1 MDPQVVIDLS
11 RQALATVLMLAAP
24 VLVVGIVVGIV
35 IGILQAM
42 TQIHDQTVMFV
53 TRLVAAVIVIGICL
67 PWFVEHYSGFSRDL
81 IQQIPETIFEGTP
94 R

>member
-24 VLVVGIVVGIV
+24 VLVVGIVIGIV

-53 TRLVAAVIVIGICL
+53 IRLVAAVVVISICL
-67 PWFVEHYSGFSRDL
+67 PWMIEHYSSFSREL
-81 IQQIPETIFEGTP
+81 IQSVPQNIMHAQH
-94 R
+94 

>member
-1 MDPQVVIDLS
+1 MDPQIAIDVA
-11 RQALATVLMLAAP
+11 RQAMSTVLMLSAP
-24 VLVVGIVVGIV
+24 ILIVGIVVGIF

-53 TRLVAAVIVIGICL
+53 VRLVTAVVVISICL
-67 PWFVEHYSGFSRDL
+67 PWMIEHYSSFSREM
-81 IQQIPETIFEGTP
+81 IQGVPSTVFAGTT